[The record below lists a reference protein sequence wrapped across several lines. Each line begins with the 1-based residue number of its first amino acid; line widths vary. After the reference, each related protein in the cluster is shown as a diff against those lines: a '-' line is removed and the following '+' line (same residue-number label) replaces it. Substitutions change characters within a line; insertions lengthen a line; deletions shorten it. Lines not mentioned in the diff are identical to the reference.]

1 MFNRTEYMD
10 HLKKLFRYNATMF
23 FIFFAYLTLVIALSF
38 ILDDESAL
46 FVGIPLAFIY
56 GASALLIKR
65 TRTIFTVTWG
75 VLSLVLGIMWTYL
88 LFN

>member
-1 MFNRTEYMD
+1 MFNRTEYLD
-10 HLKKLFRYNATMF
+10 HLKELFKYNATMF
-23 FIFFAYLTLVIALSF
+23 LLFFAYLALVIALSF

-65 TRTIFTVTWG
+65 IRTAFTITWG
-75 VLSLVLGIMWTYL
+75 LLSLTLGLIWTYL